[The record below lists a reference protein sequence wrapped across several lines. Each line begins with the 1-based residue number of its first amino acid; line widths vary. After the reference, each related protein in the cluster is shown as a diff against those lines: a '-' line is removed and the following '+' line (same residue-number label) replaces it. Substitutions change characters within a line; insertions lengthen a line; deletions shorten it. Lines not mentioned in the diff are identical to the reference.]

1 MPDPDDTSIRVERPA
16 MGISHDDFFRVFPQ
30 VLAGALWRR
39 EGLSV
44 HVEWPQGGCLVA
56 RVSEQKQR
64 QIASLRLPYL
74 DLDFSFTGV
83 GAADC
88 ARFMQHFDRAFHKG
102 GG

>member
-1 MPDPDDTSIRVERPA
+1 MPDSDSGSIRVERPA

-30 VLAGALWRR
+30 VLAGAVWRR
-39 EGLSV
+39 EGLSM
-44 HVEWPQGGCLVA
+44 HVEWPQGGCLVV

-74 DLDFSFTGV
+74 DLDFSFQDV
-83 GAADC
+83 VAADC